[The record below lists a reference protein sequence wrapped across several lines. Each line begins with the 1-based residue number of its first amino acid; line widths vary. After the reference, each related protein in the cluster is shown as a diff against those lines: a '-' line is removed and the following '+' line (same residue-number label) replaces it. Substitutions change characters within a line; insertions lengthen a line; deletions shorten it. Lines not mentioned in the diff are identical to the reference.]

1 MKKTMRRFTG
11 LAAAICVAAAAV
23 TGCGGSQP
31 SGGSTGTQASGGG
44 ETAAQTQ
51 AQASGE
57 TRYISIATSSSG
69 GAFSIIGTAMA
80 DIINKNVPGF
90 SANIEI
96 TGGSSENI
104 LLAQNKNVELAMTA
118 SDVLALALA
127 GEGSFEGKQVPR
139 DSILGV
145 MGGHMTILQ
154 VYTLKDGSIK
164 SYSDLKGKK
173 IAVGPAGSVAGD
185 AMKTIMDAYGYEINT
200 DWTPEYLA
208 HGDGAEALTD
218 GNVDAVCIM
227 STLPASPVAT
237 AAASKDLRLLN
248 LDKEQYDKIITE
260 CPYYIPAS
268 IPANVYNGQDEEV
281 EYSFGS
287 VSVMVASTD
296 LSEDDVYQMVKAL
309 MENNDVLVAAYPQCD
324 EWCLENATR
333 GLEGLIDMHPGAV
346 KYLKEV
352 GVME

>member
-23 TGCGGSQP
+23 TGCGGTQP
-31 SGGSTGTQASGGG
+31 SGGSTGTQAAGGG

-139 DSILGV
+139 D
-145 MGGHMTILQ
+145 
-154 VYTLKDGSIK
+154 
-164 SYSDLKGKK
+164 
-173 IAVGPAGSVAGD
+173 
-185 AMKTIMDAYGYEINT
+185 
-200 DWTPEYLA
+200 
-208 HGDGAEALTD
+208 
-218 GNVDAVCIM
+218 
-227 STLPASPVAT
+227 
-237 AAASKDLRLLN
+237 
-248 LDKEQYDKIITE
+248 
-260 CPYYIPAS
+260 
-268 IPANVYNGQDEEV
+268 
-281 EYSFGS
+281 
-287 VSVMVASTD
+287 
-296 LSEDDVYQMVKAL
+296 
-309 MENNDVLVAAYPQCD
+309 
-324 EWCLENATR
+324 
-333 GLEGLIDMHPGAV
+333 
-346 KYLKEV
+346 
-352 GVME
+352 